1 MLIDVDVSLGHW
13 PFQKFA
19 LDTATKLAAHLR
31 AEGIDRA
38 LVSAAETAFHPDPHE
53 YTPPLFAALAPHP
66 ELHPVPVFNPSL
78 PGWEERLSEYTGEH
92 AIRTVKILPNY
103 HLYPLDDP
111 RVDRFA
117 ESLLERELTLLL
129 QIRLEDERNQYP
141 PLQIQGVP
149 VDSII
154 RLGQRFPRLPI
165 LCLCP
170 YMGEVVPLVEGSDN
184 IHIDLAFVETLN
196 TVATLL
202 ERVPA
207 DRVLFGSHTPF
218 LYTRAAC
225 MKLDHAEIPAAS
237 LESISSGNAQRLF
250 GNTP

>member
-19 LDTATKLAAHLR
+19 LDSAAKLTAHLK

-38 LVSAAETAFHPDPHE
+38 LVSAVETAFYPDPHE
-53 YTPPLFAALAPHP
+53 YNIPLFAALAPHP
-66 ELHPVPVFNPSL
+66 ELLPVPVLNPSL
-78 PGWEERLSEYTGEH
+78 PGWEERLSQYAEEH
-92 AIRTVKILPNY
+92 AISAVKILPNY
-103 HLYPLDDP
+103 HLYTLDNP
-111 RVDRFA
+111 QVDRFA
-117 ESLLERELTLLL
+117 ESLSERRLTLLL

-141 PLQIQGVP
+141 PLKIQGVP

-165 LCLCP
+165 ICLCP

-218 LYTRAAC
+218 LYTRAAR
-225 MKLDHAEIPAAS
+225 MKLDHAEIPATS
-237 LESISSGNAQRLF
+237 LECISSGNAHHLF
-250 GNTP
+250 GNTT